1 MHIRNNVYLC
11 RPNGR
16 FMNDSK
22 EHIIDIAFMLFLQ
35 KNFKE
40 VTMKE
45 IVDKTGLS
53 KGAFYH
59 YFESK
64 EKLFEEI
71 VENLFATYMDFE
83 DYDYSRITLYE
94 FYRFNATKSNFVRE
108 KVLKGSEESTDSI
121 LTANFYSLIFDA
133 IRLVPGFKEKIKK
146 FLEVELKTWISVIAN
161 AKKNHEIQSVLSDQ
175 QIASMFIYIADGN
188 ALHLLLLG
196 GKFEK
201 LRNDVITLWDNF
213 YETLKA

>member
-1 MHIRNNVYLC
+1 
-11 RPNGR
+11 
-16 FMNDSK
+16 MNDSK
-22 EHIIDIAFMLFLQ
+22 EHIIDIALKLFLQ

-71 VENLFATYMDFE
+71 VENLVATYMDFE
-83 DYDYSRITLYE
+83 NYDYSRITLYE
-94 FYRFNATKSNFVRE
+94 FYHFNASKSNFVRE
-108 KVLKGSEESTDSI
+108 QILESSEESTDSI
-121 LTANFYSLIFDA
+121 LTANFYSLMFDA
-133 IRLVPGFKEKIKK
+133 IKLVPGFKEKIKK
-146 FLEVELKTWISVIAN
+146 LHEAELKAWISVIAN
-161 AKKNHEIQSVLSDQ
+161 AKKNHEIQSLLSDQ
-175 QIASMFIYIADGN
+175 QIASMFIYIADGI
-188 ALHLLLLG
+188 ALQMILG

-201 LRNDVITLWDNF
+201 LMNDVITFWDKF
-213 YETLKA
+213 YESLKV